1 MILKT
6 TLSCVLTNLKC
17 RIGVTAHEDDFI
29 FLPTLKVLI
38 PGVAPLRPPG
48 VLCHE
53 GAGLARPQQTRPGQE
68 GAQVDAGE
76 VTGNS
81 LV

>member
-6 TLSCVLTNLKC
+6 TLSSVLKKLKC
-17 RIGVTAHEDDFI
+17 RIGVTVHQDDFI

-53 GAGLARPQQTRPGQE
+53 GAGPARPQQARPG
-68 GAQVDAGE
+68 
-76 VTGNS
+76 
-81 LV
+81 